1 MADLPAGEWTALL
14 VGHQWPGADTLGS
27 LLGAAARRGDLAS
40 TFDDYGNTLRGV
52 RTAHLET
59 QDGRTAE
66 EIRQAFR
73 RGETRAREI
82 SAASDA
88 KQKAYRSARQ
98 CAEDLRTDL
107 ADIAAAGNAAIR
119 RILDSEGP
127 AAQKV
132 SAIVET
138 VTAAQLDANSR
149 AAMHSAGVFDAIQSV
164 LDAHGETSSARE
176 FARTNGVDLLSA
188 FGSPD
193 TETIR
198 TSVGRL
204 VNPQAELGAGH
215 PAEPVSTPP
224 AGSGGFAVDEP
235 AGDAPIAVGGGRH
248 SGSDGPIP
256 SATSTSLNDRPAP
269 AAVETGDLPDDGAR
283 SPDRTVARLAAPSLA
298 ASTEMHP
305 LDEAHTVNE
314 ARPFVADPE
323 SAGADASG
331 PSAPAQGHPAD
342 GVAAPSAPLPVRPA
356 GPPTFP
362 APAAPVPGPHP
373 GAMPAYGAD
382 LRPSAPLAPSTAAV
396 FPPAPGAPTTA
407 TGGAPGPAANPA
419 LVGRPTRQRAAAAT
433 TVSER
438 AVATAPAAPHPA
450 YRLLAAVARQQPRLR
465 WAVGEKPEGGMV
477 LATDLAGGWIP
488 PGLAIPIGLELPA
501 PRARCAD
508 LDVILGPA
516 ILAAVYEPGQPLASI
531 ADTDPVQT
539 SENSRWAPA
548 VEDLGWELS
557 RATKWREGLPRLAH
571 TLARALSARTGWLD
585 SEVAL
590 LRRHLQDVAEAV
602 LRGYPDH
609 VPAVGLG
616 TWQLLATVD
625 AAISGEKALANY
637 HLAWFSAQ
645 TSAARDLRR

>member
-1 MADLPAGEWTALL
+1 M
-14 VGHQWPGADTLGS
+14 
-27 LLGAAARRGDLAS
+27 
-40 TFDDYGNTLRGV
+40 
-52 RTAHLET
+52 
-59 QDGRTAE
+59 
-66 EIRQAFR
+66 
-73 RGETRAREI
+73 
-82 SAASDA
+82 
-88 KQKAYRSARQ
+88 
-98 CAEDLRTDL
+98 
-107 ADIAAAGNAAIR
+107 
-119 RILDSEGP
+119 
-127 AAQKV
+127 

-149 AAMHSAGVFDAIQSV
+149 AAVHSAGVFDAIQSV

-193 TETIR
+193 AETIR

-204 VNPQAELGAGH
+204 VDPQADLAAGH
-215 PAEPVSTPP
+215 PAEPVSTPGV
-224 AGSGGFAVDEP
+224 GSGGVGVDAP
-235 AGDAPIAVGGGRH
+235 AGDAPAAVASGR
-248 SGSDGPIP
+248 SPGSDGPIP
-256 SATSTSLNDRPAP
+256 PLTSTSLTDGPAP
-269 AAVETGDLPDDGAR
+269 TAVETGAAPDAGGR
-283 SPDRTVARLAAPSLA
+283 SPDRIAAPLA
-298 ASTEMHP
+298 TATLTASTEARS
-305 LDEAHTVNE
+305 LNE
-314 ARPFVADPE
+314 TDAAVADPE
-323 SAGADASG
+323 PAGADASS
-331 PSAPAQGHPAD
+331 PSVAVPGHPAD
-342 GVAAPSAPLPVRPA
+342 GVAATSASLPVRPP
-356 GPPTFP
+356 GPPAFP
-362 APAAPVPGPHP
+362 APATPAPGPHP

-396 FPPAPGAPTTA
+396 FPPVPGAPTPA